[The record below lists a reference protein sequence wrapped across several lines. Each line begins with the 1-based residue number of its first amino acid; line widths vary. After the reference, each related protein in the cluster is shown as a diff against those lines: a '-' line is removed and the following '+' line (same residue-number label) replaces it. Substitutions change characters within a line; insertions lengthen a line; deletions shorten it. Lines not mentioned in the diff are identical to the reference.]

1 MKIISLDIKNFKGIP
16 SLHIDFNG
24 NNANVY
30 GQNGSGKTTLYDA
43 FLWLLFGFDS
53 SGNKQFSVKPTNAE
67 KGVEVCV
74 SCICK
79 LDGRIIELRKTLKE
93 RWTKKRG
100 ELEATYGGDETKC
113 YVDQVPYKVTD
124 YNDYISSICDEKI
137 FKLLTNPMYFNQ
149 ELHWKERRELL
160 FRLCSGITDQQI
172 FESKMSELNQ
182 VNLDLQQCI
191 NALSEN
197 PSDFAASEK
206 LQNAQKQINNLAL
219 YKKLSEAMG
228 NHTLEEFQKMLSDR
242 RRKINK
248 ELETLPVRI
257 DEAAQNL
264 NNDIDG
270 DINRCKEEILKI
282 QDLEAELRKQKAEL
296 ESNSKINS
304 LKSELSS
311 LRSSLDILNAQNRD
325 YIRQQKAQRDQ
336 ILREQKLELMQEKS
350 ELEQKRSQLISG
362 QHKVES
368 ELSLQQ
374 NTLNKYKQ
382 QKVALQS
389 KTWQGDTVCPT
400 CGQEIPQDKIQ
411 ESQEKFERDKRNAL
425 QAVDNLIKEAS
436 QEVEK
441 LQKEEDNHDQIGT
454 LNLKINELSDQ
465 YALLETPTQYV
476 WGNMEGYEQ
485 EKQNFERE
493 IATTLSALQD
503 TLSNQSEK
511 CSELSQRIE
520 EIDSKKT
527 RLQKRLLIMEQ
538 NATITE
544 RIQEYSNQQKEYV
557 KQFEETEQLLYA
569 CDQFIKTKVDL
580 VTEQV
585 NGKFNLAKFKLFDQQ
600 KNGAINECCEVM
612 VKGVPYR
619 DLNSAMVIN
628 VGLDIINTMQKHYS
642 CFPPC
647 WVDNAESVT
656 DVYKLE
662 TQTIKLYVS
671 EDDKK
676 LRCLNG

>member
-1 MKIISLDIKNFKGIP
+1 
-16 SLHIDFNG
+16 
-24 NNANVY
+24 
-30 GQNGSGKTTLYDA
+30 
-43 FLWLLFGFDS
+43 
-53 SGNKQFSVKPTNAE
+53 
-67 KGVEVCV
+67 
-74 SCICK
+74 
-79 LDGRIIELRKTLKE
+79 
-93 RWTKKRG
+93 
-100 ELEATYGGDETKC
+100 
-113 YVDQVPYKVTD
+113 
-124 YNDYISSICDEKI
+124 
-137 FKLLTNPMYFNQ
+137 
-149 ELHWKERRELL
+149 
-160 FRLCSGITDQQI
+160 
-172 FESKMSELNQ
+172 
-182 VNLDLQQCI
+182 
-191 NALSEN
+191 
-197 PSDFAASEK
+197 
-206 LQNAQKQINNLAL
+206 
-219 YKKLSEAMG
+219 MG

-441 LQKEEDNHDQIGT
+441 LQKEEDNHCLLYTSQP
-454 LNLKINELSDQ
+454 KIN
-465 YALLETPTQYV
+465 
-476 WGNMEGYEQ
+476 
-485 EKQNFERE
+485 
-493 IATTLSALQD
+493 
-503 TLSNQSEK
+503 
-511 CSELSQRIE
+511 
-520 EIDSKKT
+520 KK
-527 RLQKRLLIMEQ
+527 
-538 NATITE
+538 
-544 RIQEYSNQQKEYV
+544 
-557 KQFEETEQLLYA
+557 
-569 CDQFIKTKVDL
+569 
-580 VTEQV
+580 
-585 NGKFNLAKFKLFDQQ
+585 
-600 KNGAINECCEVM
+600 
-612 VKGVPYR
+612 
-619 DLNSAMVIN
+619 
-628 VGLDIINTMQKHYS
+628 
-642 CFPPC
+642 
-647 WVDNAESVT
+647 
-656 DVYKLE
+656 
-662 TQTIKLYVS
+662 
-671 EDDKK
+671 
-676 LRCLNG
+676 

>member
-1 MKIISLDIKNFKGIP
+1 MKIISLDLKNFKGIT

-43 FLWLLFGFDS
+43 FIWLLFGIDS

-67 KGVEVCV
+67 KGVEVSV
-74 SCICK
+74 SCLCELGEK
-79 LDGRIIELRKTLKE
+79 KVELRKSLKE

-172 FESKMSELNQ
+172 FASKLAELNRA
-182 VNLDLQQCI
+182 NLDLQQCV
-191 NALSEN
+191 NALAQD
-197 PSDFAASEK
+197 PSDFSATTK

-257 DEAAQNL
+257 DEAAQNV
-264 NNDIDG
+264 NNDVDG
-270 DINRCKEEILKI
+270 DINRCKEDILEL
-282 QDLEAELRKQKAEL
+282 QDLELELRKQKAEL

-311 LRSSLDILNAQNRD
+311 LRSSLDILNTQNRD
-325 YIRQQKAQRDQ
+325 HIRQQKEQRDQ
-336 ILREQKLELMQEKS
+336 TLREQKLELMQEKS
-350 ELEQKRSQLISG
+350 ELEQKRSQLISD
-362 QHKVES
+362 QHRVES

-374 NTLNKYKQ
+374 NALNKYKQ
-382 QKVALQS
+382 QKVVLQS
-389 KTWQGDTVCPT
+389 KTWQGDTTCPT
-400 CGQEIPQDKIQ
+400 CGQEIPQDEVRK
-411 ESQEKFERDKRNAL
+411 SQEKFERDKRNAL
-425 QAVDNLIKEAS
+425 QAVDDLIKEAS
-436 QEVEK
+436 QEIDR
-441 LQKEEDNHDQIGT
+441 LLKEEDNYDQISV

-465 YALLETPTQYV
+465 YVLLETPTQYV

-493 IATTLSALQD
+493 IATTLSALQY
-503 TLSNQSEK
+503 TLSNQSEE

-520 EIDSKKT
+520 KIDPKKT
-527 RLQKRLLIMEQ
+527 RLQK
-538 NATITE
+538 N
-544 RIQEYSNQQKEYV
+544 
-557 KQFEETEQLLYA
+557 F
-569 CDQFIKTKVDL
+569 
-580 VTEQV
+580 
-585 NGKFNLAKFKLFDQQ
+585 
-600 KNGAINECCEVM
+600 
-612 VKGVPYR
+612 
-619 DLNSAMVIN
+619 
-628 VGLDIINTMQKHYS
+628 
-642 CFPPC
+642 
-647 WVDNAESVT
+647 
-656 DVYKLE
+656 
-662 TQTIKLYVS
+662 
-671 EDDKK
+671 
-676 LRCLNG
+676 